1 MNIKFM
7 KNIKTVVA
15 VIFVFMLCLGCAN
28 SPKKKQQKTSVQPKI
43 NWTLETY
50 AVDGGWGYFIYRNGE
65 KMINQDQ
72 IPAILGK
79 YPFGSEKLAEKTAK
93 LVVKKLNSKKIPT
106 VTKDELI
113 ELGVVDS
120 LLQPLK

>member
-1 MNIKFM
+1 MNIEFM
-7 KNIKTVVA
+7 KNLKTAA
-15 VIFVFMLCLGCAN
+15 VIVFIFMLCSGCADN
-28 SPKKKQQKTSVQPKI
+28 SKKKHKKITEQPKI

-50 AVDGGWGYFIYRNGE
+50 AVNGGWGYFIYRNGE

-79 YPFGSEKLAEKTAK
+79 YPFGSKRLAEKTAE
-93 LVVKKLNSKKIPT
+93 LVVKKLKSKELPS
-106 VTKDELI
+106 VTKQELI

-120 LLQPLK
+120 LLHPLK